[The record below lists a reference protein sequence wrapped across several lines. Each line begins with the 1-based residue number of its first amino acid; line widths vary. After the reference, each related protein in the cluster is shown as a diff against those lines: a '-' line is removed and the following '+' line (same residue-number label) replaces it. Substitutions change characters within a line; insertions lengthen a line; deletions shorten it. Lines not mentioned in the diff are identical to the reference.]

1 MTNTVI
7 LSNIFEN
14 SDFLLSSQ
22 LVYKEIFSEGL
33 WQKERSKVHVF
44 LHFADTALKSFCL
57 IGRFIITCKYVT
69 EGKA

>member
-33 WQKERSKVHVF
+33 WQKERSV
-44 LHFADTALKSFCL
+44 LSATQSEACSLSS
-57 IGRFIITCKYVT
+57 
-69 EGKA
+69 